1 MPGVFVTGARGFVGR
16 RVVDALVEHGHRVVG
31 LTRSAT
37 DDPDDPPD
45 PRIDWVRGCLTDGA
59 SYGGVL
65 GEVEH
70 VIHLAAVLSARRA
83 SDYERGNVLATR
95 VLLDTC
101 AAHNG
106 RLRHVVLVSSIAAMG
121 PKHDGTLLRETDPC
135 RPRSAYGRSKLASE
149 RAARAYREHL
159 PITVVRPAFVYGRGD
174 TRAADHLRTLLLSL
188 DRPWKTPIV
197 GLSFVHVR
205 DLAELCVRATVVDV
219 PSGET
224 YLVADP
230 ASCTWD
236 DVRTAVVRAL
246 ETLAARGRIAAGVAE
261 HLLARARALD
271 IVVRRGSR
279 FEYWGCDTT
288 KAREALGFRGTRS
301 LQASALEV
309 IGAYA
314 EDGFFAAERWPGHP
328 TTVV

>member
-16 RVVDALVEHGHRVVG
+16 RVVEALVRHGHRVVG
-31 LTRSAT
+31 LTRST
-37 DDPDDPPD
+37 TNDSRDPRD
-45 PRIDWVRGCLTDGA
+45 PRIDWVHGCLTDAG
-59 SYGGVL
+59 SYGAVL

-83 SDYERGNVLATR
+83 SDYECGNVVGTR
-95 VLLDTC
+95 TLLDAC
-101 AAHNG
+101 VPHG
-106 RLRHVVLVSSIAAMG
+106 ERLRRVVVVSSIAAMG
-121 PKHDGTLLRETDPC
+121 PKHDGTPLREADPC
-135 RPRSAYGRSKLASE
+135 HPLSVYGRSKLASE
-149 RAARAYREHL
+149 RAARAYGERL
-159 PITVVRPAFVYGRGD
+159 PITVIRPAFVYGRGD

-197 GLSFVHVR
+197 ELSFVHVR
-205 DLAELCVRATVVDV
+205 DLAELCVRATAVDV

-246 ETLAARGRIAAGVAE
+246 ETLAAGGRIAAGVAE
-261 HLLARARALD
+261 HVLTRARALD
-271 IVVRRGSR
+271 VVVRCGSR

-288 KAREALGFRGTRS
+288 RAREALGFRGTRS
-301 LQASALEV
+301 LQAGALEA